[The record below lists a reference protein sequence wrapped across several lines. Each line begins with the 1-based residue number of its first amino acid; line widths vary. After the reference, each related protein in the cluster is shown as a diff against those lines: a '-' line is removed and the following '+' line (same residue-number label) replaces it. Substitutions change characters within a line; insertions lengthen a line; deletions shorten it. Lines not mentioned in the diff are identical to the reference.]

1 MNNKYVK
8 YIFAMV
14 LLVLLALI
22 RLFEFEWF
30 NDGLILFFQHDYL
43 TEKLP
48 WVPFDAIILTDSIR
62 YWLNALIS
70 IMILN
75 LFFWQKDLNKF
86 LALIYTVAFLVL
98 IILFI
103 YFIKHYEAGNYL
115 GLFYVRRFL
124 IQPLLLFILL
134 PALWYQH
141 NKTKK
146 CRLIN

>member
-8 YIFAMV
+8 YILATILIV
-14 LLVLLALI
+14 LLVLI

-30 NDGLILFFQHDYL
+30 NDGLILFFRHDYL

-48 WVPFDAIILTDSIR
+48 WVPFDVIILTDSIR
-62 YWLNALIS
+62 YWLNAIIS
-70 IMILN
+70 IVLLN
-75 LFFWQKDLNKF
+75 LFFRQKDLNKF

-98 IILFI
+98 IVLLI
-103 YFIKHYEAGNYL
+103 YFLKHYEAGNYL

-134 PALWYQH
+134 PALLYQQQ
-141 NKTKK
+141 KIKK
-146 CRLIN
+146 

>member
-1 MNNKYVK
+1 MNNKYFK
-8 YIFAMV
+8 YFFATVLIV
-14 LLVLLALI
+14 LLVLI
-22 RLFEFEWF
+22 RLFEFEYF
-30 NDGLILFFQHDYL
+30 NDGLIHFFKHDYL

-48 WVPFDAIILTDSIR
+48 WAPLNTVVLTDSIR
-62 YWLNALIS
+62 YWLNAVIS

-98 IILFI
+98 IALFI
-103 YFIKHYEAGNYL
+103 YFLKHYEAGNYL

-134 PALWYQH
+134 PALLYQQQ
-141 NKTKK
+141 KLK
-146 CRLIN
+146 